1 MENEEQSKSD
11 QESLKISSK
20 LKQDPLFLR
29 DLYLDVNQRLFG
41 KDNHLKSTLIN
52 PYKDLLE
59 IYFIYI
65 NNIILIK
72 SFIKYK

>member
-29 DLYLDVNQRLFG
+29 DLYLDVNQRLLCN
-41 KDNHLKSTLIN
+41 DNHLKSTLIN
-52 PYKDLLE
+52 PYEDLW
-59 IYFIYI
+59 
-65 NNIILIK
+65 K
-72 SFIKYK
+72 

>member
-41 KDNHLKSTLIN
+41 NDNHLKSTLIN
-52 PYKDLLE
+52 PYEDL
-59 IYFIYI
+59 
-65 NNIILIK
+65 
-72 SFIKYK
+72 

>member
-41 KDNHLKSTLIN
+41 NDNHLKSTLIN
-52 PYKDLLE
+52 PYVDLW
-59 IYFIYI
+59 
-65 NNIILIK
+65 K
-72 SFIKYK
+72 

>member
-29 DLYLDVNQRLFG
+29 DLYLDVKQRLLG
-41 KDNHLKSTLIN
+41 NDNHLKTTLIN
-52 PYKDLLE
+52 PYEDLW
-59 IYFIYI
+59 
-65 NNIILIK
+65 K
-72 SFIKYK
+72 

>member
-29 DLYLDVNQRLFG
+29 DLYLDVNERLFG
-41 KDNHLKSTLIN
+41 KNHLKRTLIN
-52 PYKDLLE
+52 PYEDLW
-59 IYFIYI
+59 
-65 NNIILIK
+65 K
-72 SFIKYK
+72 

>member
-29 DLYLDVNQRLFG
+29 DLYLDVNKRLFG
-41 KDNHLKSTLIN
+41 NDNHLKSTLIN
-52 PYKDLLE
+52 PYEDLW
-59 IYFIYI
+59 
-65 NNIILIK
+65 K
-72 SFIKYK
+72 S

>member
-29 DLYLDVNQRLFG
+29 DLYLDVNQRLLG
-41 KDNHLKSTLIN
+41 NNNHLKSTLIN
-52 PYKDLLE
+52 PYEDLW
-59 IYFIYI
+59 
-65 NNIILIK
+65 K
-72 SFIKYK
+72 

>member
-20 LKQDPLFLR
+20 LKQNPLFLR

-41 KDNHLKSTLIN
+41 NDNHLKSTLIN
-52 PYKDLLE
+52 PYEDLWNCLLYTSDAADE
-59 IYFIYI
+59 P
-65 NNIILIK
+65 
-72 SFIKYK
+72 

>member
-29 DLYLDVNQRLFG
+29 DLYLDVNQRLLG
-41 KDNHLKSTLIN
+41 NNNHLKSTLIN
-52 PYKDLLE
+52 PYEDLW
-59 IYFIYI
+59 
-65 NNIILIK
+65 K
-72 SFIKYK
+72 S

>member
-29 DLYLDVNQRLFG
+29 DLYLDVNQRLFVN
-41 KDNHLKSTLIN
+41 DNHLKSTLIN
-52 PYKDLLE
+52 PYEDLW
-59 IYFIYI
+59 
-65 NNIILIK
+65 K
-72 SFIKYK
+72 

>member
-29 DLYLDVNQRLFG
+29 DLYLDVSQRLLG
-41 KDNHLKSTLIN
+41 KDNYLRSKLIN
-52 PYKDLLE
+52 PYEDFIEIIKDYVEKALRVAQ
-59 IYFIYI
+59 
-65 NNIILIK
+65 
-72 SFIKYK
+72 

>member
-29 DLYLDVNQRLFG
+29 DLYLDVNQRLLG
-41 KDNHLKSTLIN
+41 NNNHLKSTLID
-52 PYKDLLE
+52 PYEDLW
-59 IYFIYI
+59 
-65 NNIILIK
+65 K
-72 SFIKYK
+72 

>member
-29 DLYLDVNQRLFG
+29 DLYLDVTQRLFG
-41 KDNHLKSTLIN
+41 NDNHLKSPLIN
-52 PYKDLLE
+52 PMRTYG
-59 IYFIYI
+59 
-65 NNIILIK
+65 NNERRRRE
-72 SFIKYK
+72 SP

>member
-20 LKQDPLFLR
+20 SKQDPLFLR

-41 KDNHLKSTLIN
+41 NDNHLKSTLIN
-52 PYKDLLE
+52 PYEDLW
-59 IYFIYI
+59 
-65 NNIILIK
+65 K
-72 SFIKYK
+72 

>member
-29 DLYLDVNQRLFG
+29 DLYLDVNQRLLG
-41 KDNHLKSTLIN
+41 NDNQLTSTLIN
-52 PYKDLLE
+52 PYEDLW
-59 IYFIYI
+59 
-65 NNIILIK
+65 K
-72 SFIKYK
+72 

>member
-41 KDNHLKSTLIN
+41 NDYHLKSTLIN
-52 PYKDLLE
+52 PYEDLW
-59 IYFIYI
+59 
-65 NNIILIK
+65 K
-72 SFIKYK
+72 

>member
-41 KDNHLKSTLIN
+41 NDNHLKSTLIN
-52 PYKDLLE
+52 PYEDLW
-59 IYFIYI
+59 
-65 NNIILIK
+65 K
-72 SFIKYK
+72 S